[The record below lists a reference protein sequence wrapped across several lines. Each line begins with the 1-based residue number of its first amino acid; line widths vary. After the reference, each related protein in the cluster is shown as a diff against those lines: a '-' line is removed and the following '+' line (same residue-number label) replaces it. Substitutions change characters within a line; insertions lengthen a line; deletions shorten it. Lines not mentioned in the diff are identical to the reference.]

1 MTRITEQTT
10 RKWAPPSPQR
20 TALELLGFAS
30 PLYARATEAL
40 APTGLSYRQYRL
52 LETLRGPR
60 HAHTPHGQSATA
72 MRRGPRADELLDDLE
87 AQGLVRRVPVGDRGG
102 AGVEITPLGSARAD
116 AAASRL
122 SALVSD
128 FGARLGMPETLG
140 LSLLLARAGLSQG

>member
-1 MTRITEQTT
+1 
-10 RKWAPPSPQR
+10 
-20 TALELLGFAS
+20 
-30 PLYARATEAL
+30 
-40 APTGLSYRQYRL
+40 
-52 LETLRGPR
+52 
-60 HAHTPHGQSATA
+60 